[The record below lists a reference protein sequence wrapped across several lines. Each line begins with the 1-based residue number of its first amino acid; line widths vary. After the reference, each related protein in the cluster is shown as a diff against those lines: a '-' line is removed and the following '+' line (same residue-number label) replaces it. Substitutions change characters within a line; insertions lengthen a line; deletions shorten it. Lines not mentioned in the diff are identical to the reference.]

1 MRPSRIFIQALV
13 FIVAGVYLASYLIR
27 GLPTTELFAP
37 VGAAGS
43 VASFAVLAF
52 DQFLWRIPKVG
63 RRLSKRPDI
72 RGTWRGRLASN
83 WVNPDTGQGV
93 DPDPEVYLVV
103 RQTFWSVTGNLI
115 TKESKSCS
123 TTATIED
130 DGCGQFQ
137 FVAQYRNT
145 PRASVRERSEVH
157 HGSFK
162 LDISGEPVDRLE
174 GYYWTDRKTMGELE
188 FARRS
193 KRTVESY
200 QHARDLSWGSAR
212 T

>member
-1 MRPSRIFIQALV
+1 MRPSRLLIHALV
-13 FIVAGVYLASYLIR
+13 LVVAGVYLVSYLIR
-27 GLPTTELFAP
+27 GLPTSELFAP
-37 VGAAGS
+37 IGAAGAA
-43 VASFAVLAF
+43 ASLFVLAF
-52 DQFLWRIPKVG
+52 DHFLWRIPKIG
-63 RRLSKRPDI
+63 RWISKRPDL

-83 WVNPDTGQGV
+83 WVNPETGQRI

-103 RQTFWSVTGNLI
+103 RQTFWSVSGNLI

-130 DGCGQFQ
+130 DGCGQYQ

-162 LDISGEPVDRLE
+162 LDVGGEPVDRLE
-174 GYYWTDRKTMGELE
+174 GYYWTDRNTMGELE
-188 FARRS
+188 FDRRA
-193 KRTVESY
+193 KRTVGSY
-200 QHARDLSWGSAR
+200 QHAQKLAW
-212 T
+212 

>member
-13 FIVAGVYLASYLIR
+13 LVVAGVYLVSYLIR
-27 GLPTTELFAP
+27 GLPTSELFAP
-37 VGAAGS
+37 IGAAGAVVS
-43 VASFAVLAF
+43 LFVLAF
-52 DQFLWRIPKVG
+52 DHLLWRVPKIG
-63 RRLSKRPDI
+63 RMLSKRPDI

-83 WVNPDTGQGV
+83 WVNPETGNRI
-93 DPDPEVYLVV
+93 DPDREVYLVI
-103 RQTFWSVTGNLI
+103 RQTFWSVSGNLM

-130 DGCGQFQ
+130 DGCGQYQ

-162 LDISGEPVDRLE
+162 LDIGGQPVDRLE
-174 GYYWTDRKTMGELE
+174 GYYWTDRNTMGELE
-188 FARRS
+188 FDQRS
-193 KRTVESY
+193 LQRVESFK
-200 QHARDLSWGSAR
+200 HARNLGL
-212 T
+212 

>member
-13 FIVAGVYLASYLIR
+13 LIVAGVYLVSYLIR
-27 GLPTTELFAP
+27 GLPTSELFAP
-37 VGAAGS
+37 IGAAGAA
-43 VASFAVLAF
+43 ASLFVLAF
-52 DQFLWRIPKVG
+52 DHFLWRIPRVG
-63 RRLSKRPDI
+63 RKLSKRPDM

-83 WVNPDTGQGV
+83 WKNPDTGQRI

-103 RQTFWSVTGNLI
+103 RQTFWSVTANLI

-130 DGCGQFQ
+130 DGCGQYQ

-145 PRASVRERSEVH
+145 PRASVRDRSEVH

-162 LDISGEPVDRLE
+162 LDIGGEPVDRLE
-174 GYYWTDRKTMGELE
+174 GYYWTDRNTMGELE
-188 FARRS
+188 FDRRS
-193 KRTVESY
+193 GKAVDSFS
-200 QHARDLSWGSAR
+200 HAQGLGL
-212 T
+212 